1 MKQLAQV
8 FTSIFGAEHHDQ
20 ESARTRQ
27 IHREWDR
34 QRAQASSPAE
44 REEIDAIFS
53 RNL

>member
-1 MKQLAQV
+1 MKPLAKV
-8 FTSIFGAEHHDQ
+8 FGSIFGAEHLDA
-20 ESARTRQ
+20 ETARSRA

-34 QRAQASSPAE
+34 QRSQALTPAE